1 MGIWIIALIAIIVA
15 FLTIAAFV
23 LPKFFLHNKCAV
35 KKSADRGIKRTVD
48 RDGESVLYEPSPRVK
63 KYIKQYVLTC
73 RDGEKSI
80 VCKMNRR
87 TKYADYDIVVFN
99 SANVVKCILNV
110 KEAVPANG
118 YSHVVK
124 LPDDTAYVSLNL
136 NEANDKTFDS
146 KVLSRVSAGRI
157 LLFVLISAILIALTV
172 MGIRVCCAYL
182 FGGLFREGLIY
193 ENESI
198 LYTGIIGA
206 AVAAV
211 DLVITLT
218 AVLVKNYGGAGKKVK
233 EE

>member
-1 MGIWIIALIAIIVA
+1 MVVWIIALIAIIIA
-15 FLTIAAFV
+15 FLAIAAFV
-23 LPKFFLHNKCAV
+23 LPRFFLHNKCAI

-80 VCKMNRR
+80 VCKMNKR
-87 TKYADYDIVVFN
+87 TKYVDYDIVVFN
-99 SANVVKCILNV
+99 AANAVKCILNV
-110 KEAVPANG
+110 KEAVTERG
-118 YSHVVK
+118 YSHVIK
-124 LPDDTAYVSLNL
+124 LPDDAAYVSLNL

-157 LLFVLISAILIALTV
+157 FLFVLISAALIAVTV
-172 MGIRVCCAYL
+172 IGIRVCCAYL
-182 FGGLFREGLIY
+182 FGGLFRESLIY
-193 ENESI
+193 ENASI
-198 LYTGIIGA
+198 IYTAIIGG
-206 AVAAV
+206 AVAVV

-218 AVLVKNYGGAGKKVK
+218 AVLIKNHGGAGKKVK

>member
-1 MGIWIIALIAIIVA
+1 MTGVQTCALPI
-15 FLTIAAFV
+15 
-23 LPKFFLHNKCAV
+23 
-35 KKSADRGIKRTVD
+35 S
-48 RDGESVLYEPSPRVK
+48 
-63 KYIKQYVLTC
+63 
-73 RDGEKSI
+73 
-80 VCKMNRR
+80 
-87 TKYADYDIVVFN
+87 
-99 SANVVKCILNV
+99 
-110 KEAVPANG
+110 ANG

-182 FGGLFREGLIY
+182 FGGLFRESLIY